1 MFNKLEIGDADMS
14 LIIQSY
20 SNDAENRHLFNLF
33 ALDQT
38 NVMNWHEVYVYGDII
53 CISLPKNSFLS
64 LSFQY
69 VSNANWSNDHNSTEG
84 IF

>member
-1 MFNKLEIGDADMS
+1 MS
-14 LIIQSY
+14 LIVQSY
-20 SNDAENRHLFNLF
+20 SNDAENSHIFNLF
-33 ALDQT
+33 AIGQT
-38 NVMNWHEVYVYGDII
+38 NFMNWTGVYVYGDII

-69 VSNANWSNDHNSTEG
+69 VRNANWNNDHHSTEG